1 MGRGNRVSSHS
12 ARHGVQVLT
21 GRAQP
26 AQLHAV
32 HHGESRIKQTTRI
45 NAFGHTP
52 TNVERGVGIMQLSI
66 GEIFVCRVVRVDR
79 FGAQRGKH
87 VHLKRSACVHRYDP
101 APHIRDQRARL
112 AYHVCQNVFG
122 FGIVDFVQHG
132 CEQSFLTADIMQ
144 YASLGESYAIGDF
157 LQGSA
162 VIAERPKQFDGR
174 VEDRRFPVDFFV
186 GHVDSPLALHND
198 DLRTHSAW

>member
-1 MGRGNRVSSHS
+1 
-12 ARHGVQVLT
+12 
-21 GRAQP
+21 
-26 AQLHAV
+26 
-32 HHGESRIKQTTRI
+32 
-45 NAFGHTP
+45 
-52 TNVERGVGIMQLSI
+52 
-66 GEIFVCRVVRVDR
+66 
-79 FGAQRGKH
+79 
-87 VHLKRSACVHRYDP
+87 
-101 APHIRDQRARL
+101 
-112 AYHVCQNVFG
+112 
-122 FGIVDFVQHG
+122 
-132 CEQSFLTADIMQ
+132 MQ

>member
-1 MGRGNRVSSHS
+1 
-12 ARHGVQVLT
+12 
-21 GRAQP
+21 
-26 AQLHAV
+26 
-32 HHGESRIKQTTRI
+32 
-45 NAFGHTP
+45 
-52 TNVERGVGIMQLSI
+52 MQLSI

-87 VHLKRSACVHRYDP
+87 VHLKRSTCVHRYDP

-122 FGIVDFVQHG
+122 FGIVDFVQ
-132 CEQSFLTADIMQ
+132 CARKQTLLAADVVQ
-144 YASLGESYAIGDF
+144 HSGFGESYAIGDF